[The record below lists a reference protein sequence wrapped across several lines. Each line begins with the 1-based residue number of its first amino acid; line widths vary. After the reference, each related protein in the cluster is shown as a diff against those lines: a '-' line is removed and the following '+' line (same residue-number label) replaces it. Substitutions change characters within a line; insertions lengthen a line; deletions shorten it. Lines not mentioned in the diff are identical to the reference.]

1 MKTQVEI
8 TLKSL
13 SLSGA
18 IPEKALRVSRN
29 LLTVEMIWPKVGSPR
44 KSASR
49 QVKMR
54 KGKVDF
60 TAEPWA
66 KRVLFRE
73 EIDGHTAFTVSIAE
87 PVSMQKLHRL
97 LPPLPARERGKLLQ
111 GQHHVAEA
119 RHRAEER
126 AALVHYAYSAAEARP
141 RGGAPFLA
149 RDGKPPGKYRV
160 EAYHV
165 IIQGVLD
172 YDDLPA
178 AGETK
183 EVVIPL
189 TRPKFSRKIGTL
201 TLLVQGQKDK

>member
-1 MKTQVEI
+1 MKTSVEI

-13 SLSGA
+13 SLTS
-18 IPEKALRVSRN
+18 IPEKALPLSRN
-29 LLTVEMIWPKVGSPR
+29 LLTVEMIWPKVGSAR
-44 KSASR
+44 KSATR
-49 QVKMR
+49 QITMK

-87 PVSMQKLHRL
+87 PVTLQKLHRL
-97 LPPLPARERGKLLQ
+97 LQLTAKAALKEG
-111 GQHHVAEA
+111 ADMID
-119 RHRAEER
+119 
-126 AALVHYAYSAAEARP
+126 AALVSYGDSAAAPVDALATMVAEKDAP
-141 RGGAPFLA
+141 RSIG
-149 RDGKPPGKYRV
+149 
-160 EAYHV
+160 
-165 IIQGVLD
+165 QGVLD

-189 TRPKFSRKIGTL
+189 SRPKFNRQVGSL
-201 TLLVQGQKDK
+201 TLLVQG